1 MGAICL
7 KKVDQ
12 TLANYIGTG
21 SNWLK
26 AVVGLTAPTKTTTR
40 SLLDFLIEGSLEGI
54 SGLHLIR
61 PSAVYGTGVILK
73 PEAAAGS

>member
-1 MGAICL
+1 MF

-26 AVVGLTAPTKTTTR
+26 AVVGLTAPAKTITR
-40 SLLDFLIEGSLEGI
+40 SLLDF
-54 SGLHLIR
+54 
-61 PSAVYGTGVILK
+61 
-73 PEAAAGS
+73 